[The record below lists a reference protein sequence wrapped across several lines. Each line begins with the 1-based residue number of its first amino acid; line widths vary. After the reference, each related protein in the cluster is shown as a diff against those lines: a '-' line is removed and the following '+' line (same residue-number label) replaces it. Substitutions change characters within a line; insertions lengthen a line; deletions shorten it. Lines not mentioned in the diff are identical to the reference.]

1 MPAIRDYS
9 FAYESTTTDGGLT
22 LPVCTHEV
30 GDLLVAFLV
39 GDTGTPTVGVSSSSG
54 WFQIFQRVNT
64 CSLTV
69 LAKYVTAAEPD
80 VVMTATVTETYSGVL
95 VAIQD
100 VFQGYSSGSLP
111 VINHVAATPSGTLV
125 ALPTITT
132 TTDNSLC
139 LACVSSAAPASISF
153 SHDALQSLI
162 MVDGAAEGLGVGWFF
177 KKTAGL
183 TTAYN
188 AATISSQNGAK
199 AVLEFRAPAGGAEV
213 IPPYPVSDTSLLLT
227 PSLPVIYDGSA
238 IIAATADTNF
248 GTTIAGRTCND
259 ATLTTVADVGIDS
272 GAFMSMT
279 GATNAASATA
289 MSGAEAIM
297 PAGKY
302 NIGSNNILC
311 HFRHATPIQNQ
322 RLSTVN
328 SGRGVWFGMRSAAAN
343 YKVWQVHGSD
353 APLVPGYVQPI
364 VINFDNTDLIGS
376 AGSPTS
382 NDIRSYG
389 FWSGGIGVLTQ
400 QSCFGPLWSMGLTTL
415 AGGNAA
421 NPIGIQGVARAA
433 ALNKIRF
440 SSIVQGNNQM
450 LCLQAIQFG
459 DGGTNPI
466 YLGLDSTA
474 IEFPSKRNVT
484 KKLVNYNGT
493 DNLIG
498 FTYYPGASDTII
510 HKASV
515 VSSPSLYHW
524 RIHASA
530 SASATYDFSGL
541 SLIGAGDVQLRP
553 VTTFTGMSFTSCPT
567 VYTNLAAI
575 NGCVF
580 TNSKVF
586 PSTLAGLA
594 LVVNSSFTKT
604 TGTSHAI
611 EVGGTASTIDLS
623 GLTFTG
629 YAGSNGSTGNEAIY
643 VNIATG
649 TVTLNVVDG
658 GNTPSIRTAGATV
671 NVVAGSVVTELLV
684 TDTAGAPIQ
693 NAQVMVAASA
703 GPLPFNATV
712 TIVNS
717 GTTATVTH
725 TAHGLATGD
734 KVRVKGASHYQ
745 NNGVFVITVTNAN
758 TYTYT
763 MLSAPGSNPTGTIT
777 STYVALYGTTDVN
790 GLISMSRV
798 FASNQPVTGWA
809 RKSSD
814 APYYKTGPVSGT
826 INSSTGASLAALLI
840 ADA

>member
-9 FAYESTTTDGGLT
+9 YAYESTTTDGGLT
-22 LPVCTHEV
+22 LPICTHEI

-69 LAKYVTAAEPD
+69 MAKYVTAVEPD
-80 VVMTATVTETYSGVL
+80 VVMTASVTETYSGVL

-111 VINHVAATPSGTLV
+111 VLSQVASTPSGTLV

-139 LACVSSAAPASISF
+139 MAVLSNAAPSSVSF

-162 MVDGAAEGLGVGWFF
+162 MVDGAAEGVGVGWFF
-177 KKTAGL
+177 KKAAGL

-199 AVLEFRAPAGGAEV
+199 AVIEFRAPTGGAEL
-213 IPPYPVSDTSLLLT
+213 IPAYPVADTSVLLS
-227 PSLPVIYDGSA
+227 PSLPVIYDGSTA
-238 IIAATADTNF
+238 FAATADTNF

-259 ATLTTVADVGIDS
+259 GTLTTVADVGIDS
-272 GAFMSMT
+272 GAFMSMS
-279 GATNAASATA
+279 GMTNAASATA
-289 MSGAEAIM
+289 MSGAEAVM

-302 NIGSNNILC
+302 NVGTSNVLC
-311 HFRHATPIQNQ
+311 HFRHPTPIQNQ

-328 SGRGVWFGMRSAAAN
+328 SGRGIWFGMRSAAAN

-353 APLVPGYVQPI
+353 APLTPGYVQPI

-376 AGSPTS
+376 AGTPTS

-389 FWSGGIGVLTQ
+389 FWCGGIGTLTQ
-400 QSCFGPLWSMGLTTL
+400 QACFGPLWSMGLTTL
-415 AGGNAA
+415 AGGNDAY
-421 NPIGIQGVARAA
+421 PMGIQGVARAA

-459 DGGTNPI
+459 DGGTNPV

-498 FTYYPGASDTII
+498 FTYYPGAGDTII
-510 HKASV
+510 HRASV

-530 SASATYDFSGL
+530 SASATYDFNGL

-553 VTTFTGMSFTSCPT
+553 VVTFTGMSFTSCLT
-567 VYTNLAAI
+567 VYTNLAQVD
-575 NGCVF
+575 GCVF

-594 LVVNSSFTKT
+594 LVTNCEFTKT
-604 TGTSHAI
+604 AGTTHAI
-611 EVGGTASTIDLS
+611 EVGGSAATVDLT

-629 YAGSNGSTGNEAIY
+629 YAGTNGSTGNEAIY
-643 VNIATG
+643 VNIASG
-649 TVTLNVVDG
+649 TVTLNVSG
-658 GNTPSIRTAGATV
+658 GTTPSIRTAGATV
-671 NVVAGSVVTELLV
+671 NVVAGAVTTSLLV
-684 TDTAGAPIQ
+684 TDVSGTPIQ

-703 GPLPFNATV
+703 GPLPFNASV
-712 TIVNS
+712 TITNS
-717 GTTATVTH
+717 GTTATVAHVDH
-725 TAHGLATGD
+725 TLSTGD

-745 NNGVFVITVTNAN
+745 NNGVFTITVTGTGA
-758 TYTYT
+758 YTYT

-777 STYVALYGTTDVN
+777 STFVALYGTTDVN
-790 GLISMSRV
+790 GLISASRV
-798 FASNQPVTGWA
+798 FPSNQPVSGWA

-826 INSSTGASLAALLI
+826 INSSTGASLSALLI